1 MQHWMH
7 WIFDSYLLLSFWG
20 TVVFRYKHVQFKEVS
35 LFPKWKNRL
44 NNVLFKE
51 DFWFKEDF
59 CCSQRLKS
67 KIYCIDNQSFFFIK
81 RVLLVL
87 LCILRQGLLL
97 RHGRSTQPKT
107 KLVVGLNFW
116 KSLYS
121 KNLQHTLK
129 VTLDNNFGDPDI
141 PVCG

>member
-1 MQHWMH
+1 M
-7 WIFDSYLLLSFWG
+7 F
-20 TVVFRYKHVQFKEVS
+20 
-35 LFPKWKNRL
+35 
-44 NNVLFKE
+44 
-51 DFWFKEDF
+51 
-59 CCSQRLKS
+59 
-67 KIYCIDNQSFFFIK
+67 FFFIK
-81 RVLLVL
+81 KVLLVL